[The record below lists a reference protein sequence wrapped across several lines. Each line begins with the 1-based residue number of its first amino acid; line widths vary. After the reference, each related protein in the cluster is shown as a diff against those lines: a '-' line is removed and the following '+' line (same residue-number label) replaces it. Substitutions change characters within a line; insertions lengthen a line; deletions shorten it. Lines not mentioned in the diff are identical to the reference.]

1 MEKGGRK
8 CWSKTLNAMTKNL
21 QTADLIVKLTLAIA
35 VIAFYVAKMITGP
48 LATVLLVLA
57 IVTLTIFLAKKLY
70 GLLIRD

>member
-1 MEKGGRK
+1 
-8 CWSKTLNAMTKNL
+8 MTKNL